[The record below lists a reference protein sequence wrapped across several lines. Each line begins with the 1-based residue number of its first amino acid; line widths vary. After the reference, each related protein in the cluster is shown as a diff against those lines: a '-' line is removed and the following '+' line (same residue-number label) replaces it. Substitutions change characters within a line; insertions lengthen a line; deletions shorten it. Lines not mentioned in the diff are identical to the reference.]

1 MRPCAQIGFRNSV
14 CIVLATSIW
23 SLFWLA
29 TLKYYKTKEG
39 IIMSEDSKK
48 TVNKQINNQQKNAAD
63 DGKSYLKG
71 MPAGAKIALAIGI
84 PVVVIIIIAI
94 VIGTSFTSNFVNSS
108 MDNLHDETRCN
119 TWKYDGYS
127 SHAECLRDK

>member
-1 MRPCAQIGFRNSV
+1 M
-14 CIVLATSIW
+14 T
-23 SLFWLA
+23 
-29 TLKYYKTKEG
+29 
-39 IIMSEDSKK
+39 EDIKK

-94 VIGTSFTSNFVNSS
+94 VISTSFVSSS
-108 MDNLHDETRCN
+108 MSGFDDEFRCN
-119 TWKYDGYS
+119 NWKIDGYS